1 MNSFTLTAVGN
12 LARNPELA
20 ARNDTSYTRFC
31 LVGND
36 YAGKDEEGAARAVTT
51 SLWFTAFGALGE
63 ALARNARKGDQLIIE
78 AHVRASNWT
87 DKQGEKKYDHS
98 FIVDRQEYIN
108 VRERWATLTNEAL
121 REANVAARIDH
132 RSLAAQGIEREPLP
146 AIPLMNLRM
155 ERRGV
160 PSEFAERLRAEYRER
175 VQRRLE
181 RSGTP
186 AVTAPGPAES
196 SRAEVA
202 AAAASAAA
210 AGQSQSLASPLSAAR
225 VTDLEEIRRQAREAW
240 LQLRSKEA
248 ARTDGQSHE
257 PQERAEHAATG
268 EREALPSEG
277 PSRDDLAL

>member
-1 MNSFTLTAVGN
+1 M
-12 LARNPELA
+12 
-20 ARNDTSYTRFC
+20 
-31 LVGND
+31 
-36 YAGKDEEGAARAVTT
+36 
-51 SLWFTAFGALGE
+51 
-63 ALARNARKGDQLIIE
+63 
-78 AHVRASNWT
+78 
-87 DKQGEKKYDHS
+87 
-98 FIVDRQEYIN
+98 
-108 VRERWATLTNEAL
+108 RERWATLTNEAL

-132 RSLAAQGIEREPLP
+132 RSLAAQGIDREPLP
-146 AIPLMNLRM
+146 AIPLMHLRM

-210 AGQSQSLASPLSAAR
+210 AAGQSQSLASPLSAAR

-257 PQERAEHAATG
+257 PQERAERAATG

>member
-1 MNSFTLTAVGN
+1 MPA
-12 LARNPELA
+12 EL
-20 ARNDTSYTRFC
+20 N
-31 LVGND
+31 
-36 YAGKDEEGAARAVTT
+36 AGQRI
-51 SLWFTAFGALGE
+51 
-63 ALARNARKGDQLIIE
+63 ALARAFSREIADRYKVAVDLAVHAPRPDGDPRNFH
-78 AHVRASNWT
+78 AHLLATTREVTPAGLGAKTGLDMQVLERRRR
-87 DKQGEKKYDHS
+87 ELPDH
-98 FIVDRQEYIN
+98 RQEYIN

-202 AAAASAAA
+202 AGAASAAAA

-248 ARTDGQSHE
+248 ARTEGQSHE
-257 PQERAEHAATG
+257 PQERAERAATG
-268 EREALPSEG
+268 EHEALPSEG